1 MNGNGGRNA
10 EDDPRVAM
18 IKMMMNMGDLFKPN
32 LMLYLAKRV
41 RLINYT
47 RYCEYFAEIPAMNTE
62 MNDETFNDFNNIV
75 LLARYMKASFSTK
88 YYELL
93 IEYLRCLEF
102 DFDQPVRTGA
112 KANSKSSGKSSGKRS
127 GLGMG
132 MGSGPG
138 LMSSLSMG
146 SLSLVGGA
154 NVAKEPYIEPY
165 RQLSKFKYGFNNP
178 PPKPEGIPI
187 PNGPRCREGFMDKYL
202 FYPYVKY
209 KCKVENPLARKENTP
224 FLDVFFLERTTKLVA
239 GLSEE
244 FITKFIAYTSAP
256 TEKNKQNAKNKEKAK
271 EEEEENLV
279 ENEGNGEAKKEDA
292 SGIQERIYNFLDMIN
307 EMSMFQLNDFV
318 VIARRSFSI
327 PIPYNVGGL
336 KFKAMIMSLMVI
348 FKPRGFGKIVKEKL
362 SGAERDMLRIP
373 LGENDIKETA
383 LRMRLSKTLDPTTQ
397 ANLIKSCIAY
407 PLKDGEDVERWI
419 PEAWRAN
426 PSKVMILLFMLQS
439 FYLTHFPKQ
448 IDTDRLP
455 KLLPRLR
462 FDPETNKSII
472 QYSGKPGGN
481 EGNGSGKS
489 MNIPTKKKKLDEK
502 SGVIY
507 AEFVQA
513 KAMITLFTKYTL
525 KYFYLLD
532 LGEDPKNQAR
542 FWNLFIHLIYGL
554 FSPKPE
560 TNFLDRGF
568 KIGEFQVKGKESII
582 LPNATWN
589 GGPTQIT
596 LELNPPGRVVSLNEA
611 MNQLTMM
618 IFGPSAGNDGADL
631 VTQIYEEVW
640 AGDAGKA
647 KRELLRLSENSSANF
662 ITFFKKLF
670 GRKYM
675 MYLAQGNLDNIGRFA
690 GITSKVPMQKPS
702 FYSIHKLR
710 LGSDEATRFNSLLLR
725 TKWNET
731 RSGTSENKNKNK
743 NKSKNTLNNYQ
754 VIKGKNREKR
764 YNAETQKQVIA
775 QMKEKMANENRI
787 AQNIRKNNNAFVWTE
802 GMGPKFKEGLE
813 LEIFLLLT
821 YKKYLRNIFRLLTSH
836 MDPLAVEILAKV

>member
-1 MNGNGGRNA
+1 
-10 EDDPRVAM
+10 
-18 IKMMMNMGDLFKPN
+18 
-32 LMLYLAKRV
+32 
-41 RLINYT
+41 
-47 RYCEYFAEIPAMNTE
+47 
-62 MNDETFNDFNNIV
+62 
-75 LLARYMKASFSTK
+75 
-88 YYELL
+88 
-93 IEYLRCLEF
+93 
-102 DFDQPVRTGA
+102 
-112 KANSKSSGKSSGKRS
+112 
-127 GLGMG
+127 
-132 MGSGPG
+132 
-138 LMSSLSMG
+138 
-146 SLSLVGGA
+146 
-154 NVAKEPYIEPY
+154 
-165 RQLSKFKYGFNNP
+165 
-178 PPKPEGIPI
+178 
-187 PNGPRCREGFMDKYL
+187 
-202 FYPYVKY
+202 
-209 KCKVENPLARKENTP
+209 
-224 FLDVFFLERTTKLVA
+224 
-239 GLSEE
+239 
-244 FITKFIAYTSAP
+244 
-256 TEKNKQNAKNKEKAK
+256 
-271 EEEEENLV
+271 
-279 ENEGNGEAKKEDA
+279 
-292 SGIQERIYNFLDMIN
+292 
-307 EMSMFQLNDFV
+307 
-318 VIARRSFSI
+318 
-327 PIPYNVGGL
+327 
-336 KFKAMIMSLMVI
+336 
-348 FKPRGFGKIVKEKL
+348 VKEKL

-462 FDPETNKSII
+462 FDDFSDQSARRAKIDLETNKSII

-481 EGNGSGKS
+481 GGNGSGKS
-489 MNIPTKKKKLDEK
+489 MNIPTKKKKLAEK

-525 KYFYLLD
+525 KYFYLLGD
-532 LGEDPKNQAR
+532 DPKNQAR

-568 KIGEFQVKGKESII
+568 KIGEFQVKGKESIK
-582 LPNATWN
+582 LPSEDGDKATFE
-589 GGPTQIT
+589 
-596 LELNPPGRVVSLNEA
+596 LELNPPGRVIALNEA

-618 IFGPSAGNDGADL
+618 IFGPSAGNGGADL

-647 KRELLRLSENSSANF
+647 KRELLQLSENSSANF

-690 GITSKVPMQKPS
+690 GITSKIPMQKPS

-710 LGSDEATRFNSLLLR
+710 LGSEEATRFNSLLLR
-725 TKWNET
+725 TKWNEV
-731 RSGTSENKNKNK
+731 SGGTPENKNK
-743 NKSKNTLNNYQ
+743 LNNYQ

-775 QMKEKMANENRI
+775 QMREKMTNENRI

-802 GMGPKFKEGLE
+802 GMGPRFKEGLE